1 MVIDLNVIQ
10 SELEVDLIVYILIK
24 SNKGGDLIID
34 YNQHPIVY
42 SNFV

>member
-1 MVIDLNVIQ
+1 MK
-10 SELEVDLIVYILIK
+10 LENNLLIK
-24 SNKGGDLIID
+24 SNKGGGLIID